1 MGLTRLNS
9 KMIELPAE
17 LENIIA
23 DNVSTNIINGNTAI
37 FQNLSANN
45 VAFGTTNYNVET
57 VTTSTKV
64 FTNSDNTKAYHF
76 NTLNNDISAVFPS
89 SLNTGFNITILNT
102 STGFIYLSSTDLIQA
117 TGQFNNTPFTG
128 MFIYKAS
135 DGLFYGVGVFE

>member
-23 DNVSTNIINGNTAI
+23 DNITTNIINGDTAV
-37 FQNLSANN
+37 FQNLSAIN
-45 VAFGTTNYNVET
+45 VVFDSADYNVITITEPI
-57 VTTSTKV
+57 KI

-76 NTLNNDISAVFPS
+76 NTLINDISAVFPD
-89 SLNTGFNITILNT
+89 SLNVGFNVTILNT

-128 MFIYKAS
+128 MFIYKAD